1 MWAVNGQR
9 REENITRNE
18 RHCAYTYMLE
28 QKCMEL
34 LFYYFIG
41 EAVPVTSSTPQETVE
56 TPSKD
61 CTNADEAQPSSAKL
75 ADGKTQ
81 YGNQPTVC

>member
-1 MWAVNGQR
+1 
-9 REENITRNE
+9 
-18 RHCAYTYMLE
+18 
-28 QKCMEL
+28 MEL
-34 LFYYFIG
+34 LYYFIG

-61 CTNADEAQPSSAKL
+61 CTGADEVQPSSAKL

-81 YGNQPTVC
+81 LLKIVLI